1 MEYIGVPERAMK
13 IKKNDTVRVMSGNY
27 RGVEGKVLK
36 VYPRTNRIIVEKVNM
51 IKKHKRAES
60 QQDQGGIIEMES
72 PIDVSNVRLVCPKCN
87 KLTKVSVGRLAD
99 GRKIRKC
106 KKCDEMLSDEE

>member
-1 MEYIGVPERAMK
+1 MK

-36 VYPRTNRIIVEKVNM
+36 VYPSANRVIVEKANM

-60 QQDQGGIIEMES
+60 QQDQGGIIEMEA
-72 PIDVSNVRLVCPKCN
+72 PIDASNVRLVCPKCGQ
-87 KLTKVSVGRLAD
+87 LTKVAVGELAD

-106 KKCDEMLSDEE
+106 KKCNEMLSDEE